1 MVQFDQPTKPT
12 TELTT
17 QQRRNITG
25 TLTSALSR
33 KSLGVGT
40 RRAIRFS
47 RRYPAGAVGIAV
59 LIVLIFF
66 VLTAGLLT
74 PFEPHRTIAPKVVA
88 PLSRGFDG
96 DMMWLGSDELGR
108 DVFTRLQHGG
118 RTSLVIGLLAP
129 LFGTSV
135 GALLGITSAYRGGT
149 VDLLVQRLVD
159 VMIALPGIVLAMAV
173 VLALGFSLWAVIA
186 ALAITTVGGT
196 ARVVRSHALSQAQ
209 MEYVDAARALGASD
223 WRIVLKHLL
232 PNSMAVSLV
241 LFTVGVGAA
250 IVAEAGLSFIGLGV
264 QPPTPSWGNML
275 TFAQNSFRFGP
286 HIAIIPGLT
295 ISIVVLSINLLGD
308 ALRDVL
314 DPHLRGRG

>member
-1 MVQFDQPTKPT
+1 M
-12 TELTT
+12 TT
-17 QQRRNITG
+17 QQSSNKTNAIAKALTKKSLATG
-25 TLTSALSR
+25 MR
-33 KSLGVGT
+33 KSL
-40 RRAIRFS
+40 RFA
-47 RRYPAGAVGIAV
+47 RRYPAGSVAIVLLLV
-59 LIVLIFF
+59 LIVF
-66 VLTAGLLT
+66 VLSAGMLT

-88 PLSRGFDG
+88 PLNTGFDG

-108 DVFTRLQHGG
+108 DIFTRLQHGG

-129 LFGTSV
+129 LIGTAL

-159 VMIALPGIVLAMAV
+159 VMIALPGIVLAMAI
-173 VLALGFSLWAVIA
+173 VLALGFSVIAVIA
-186 ALAITTVGGT
+186 ALAVTSIGGT
-196 ARVVRSHALSQAQ
+196 ARVVRSHALAQSQ

-223 WRIVLKHLL
+223 WRIVLRHLL
-232 PNSMAVSLV
+232 PNSMAVTLV
-241 LFTVGVGAA
+241 LFTVGVGGA

-264 QPPTPSWGNML
+264 QPPTASWGNML

-286 HIAIIPGLT
+286 HIAIVPGLT

-308 ALRDVL
+308 ALRDAL

>member
-1 MVQFDQPTKPT
+1 M
-12 TELTT
+12 
-17 QQRRNITG
+17 RR
-25 TLTSALSR
+25 SMQ
-33 KSLGVGT
+33 
-40 RRAIRFS
+40 FS
-47 RRYPAGAVGIAV
+47 RRYPSGAFGLV
-59 LIVLIFF
+59 LIVAVIVF
-66 VLTAGLLT
+66 VSTAGMLT
-74 PFEPHRTIAPKVVA
+74 PFESHRTIAPKAMA
-88 PLSRGFDG
+88 PFSRDFDG
-96 DMMWLGSDELGR
+96 AMMWLGSDELGR

-129 LFGTSV
+129 LLGTAM
-135 GALLGITSAYRGGT
+135 GTLLGIASAYRGGV

-159 VMIALPGIVLAMAV
+159 VMISLPGIVLSMAV
-173 VLALGFSLWAVIA
+173 ILALGFSLWAVIV
-186 ALAITTVGGT
+186 ALSINGVGGA
-196 ARVVRSHALSQAQ
+196 ARVVRSHALSQSQ

-250 IVAEAGLSFIGLGV
+250 IVAEAGLSFLGLGV

-295 ISIVVLSINLLGD
+295 ISFVVLAINLLGD
-308 ALRDVL
+308 TLRDAL
-314 DPHLRGRG
+314 DPHLRGRD

>member
-1 MVQFDQPTKPT
+1 MQ
-12 TELTT
+12 
-17 QQRRNITG
+17 
-25 TLTSALSR
+25 
-33 KSLGVGT
+33 
-40 RRAIRFS
+40 FS
-47 RRYPAGAVGIAV
+47 RRYPSGAFGLILLVGV
-59 LIVLIFF
+59 LVF
-66 VLTAGLLT
+66 VSTAGMLT
-74 PFEPHRTIAPKVVA
+74 RIEADRTIAPKAVA
-88 PLSRGFDG
+88 PFNRDFDG
-96 DMMWLGSDELGR
+96 AMMWLGSDELGR
-108 DVFTRLQHGG
+108 DMLTRLQHGG
-118 RTSLVIGLLAP
+118 RTSLVIGLFAP
-129 LFGTSV
+129 MLGTAM
-135 GALLGITSAYRGGT
+135 GTLLGIASAYRGGV

-159 VMIALPGIVLAMAV
+159 VMISLPGIVLCMAV
-173 VLALGFSLWAVIA
+173 ILALGFSLWAVIV
-186 ALAITTVGGT
+186 ALSINGVGGT
-196 ARVVRSHALSQAQ
+196 ARVVRSHALSQSQ

-295 ISIVVLSINLLGD
+295 ISIVVLSLNLVGD
-308 ALRDVL
+308 TMRDAL

>member
-1 MVQFDQPTKPT
+1 MAT
-12 TELTT
+12 
-17 QQRRNITG
+17 
-25 TLTSALSR
+25 
-33 KSLGVGT
+33 GT
-40 RRAIRFS
+40 RRSIRFS
-47 RRYPAGAVGIAV
+47 RRYPAGAIGILV
-59 LIVLIFF
+59 LLAIVFF

-74 PFEPHRTIAPKVVA
+74 PFEAHRTVAPKA
-88 PLSRGFDG
+88 QSPPTDSFDG
-96 DMMWLGSDELGR
+96 DIMWLGSDELGR
-108 DVFTRLQHGG
+108 DIFTRLQHGG

-129 LFGTSV
+129 LLGTAI
-135 GALLGITSAYRGGT
+135 GTIIGITSAYRGGV

-173 VLALGFSLWAVIA
+173 VLALGFHLWTIIV
-186 ALAITTVGGT
+186 ALAITTIGGT
-196 ARVVRSHALSQAQ
+196 ARVVRSHALSQSQ

-223 WRIVLKHLL
+223 IRIVLKHLL

-275 TFAQNSFRFGP
+275 TFAQGSFRFGA
-286 HIAIIPGLT
+286 HIAVIPGLT
-295 ISIVVLSINLLGD
+295 ISVVVLAINLVGD
-308 ALRDVL
+308 ALRDAL

>member
-1 MVQFDQPTKPT
+1 M
-12 TELTT
+12 
-17 QQRRNITG
+17 
-25 TLTSALSR
+25 
-33 KSLGVGT
+33 
-40 RRAIRFS
+40 
-47 RRYPAGAVGIAV
+47 GAVAIAV
-59 LIVLIFF
+59 LLAIIFF
-66 VLTAGLLT
+66 VTTAGLLT
-74 PFEPHRTIAPKVVA
+74 PYKAHRTIAPKVVA
-88 PLSRGFDG
+88 PLNRGFDG

-108 DVFTRLQHGG
+108 DLFTRLQHGG

-129 LFGTSV
+129 LIGTTL
-135 GALLGITSAYRGGT
+135 GALLGIVSAYRGDT

-186 ALAITTVGGT
+186 ALAVTSIGGT
-196 ARVVRSHALSQAQ
+196 ARVVRSHALAQSQ

-232 PNSMAVSLV
+232 PNSMAVTLV
-241 LFTVGVGAA
+241 LFTVGVGGA
-250 IVAEAGLSFIGLGV
+250 IVAEAGLSFLGLGV

-308 ALRDVL
+308 ALRDGL

>member
-1 MVQFDQPTKPT
+1 M
-12 TELTT
+12 
-17 QQRRNITG
+17 
-25 TLTSALSR
+25 R
-33 KSLGVGT
+33 KSL
-40 RRAIRFS
+40 RFA
-47 RRYPAGAVGIAV
+47 RRYPAGSVAIVLLLV
-59 LIVLIFF
+59 LIVF
-66 VLTAGLLT
+66 VLSAGMLT

-88 PLSRGFDG
+88 PLNTGFDG

-108 DVFTRLQHGG
+108 DIFTRLQHGG

-129 LFGTSV
+129 LIGTAL

-159 VMIALPGIVLAMAV
+159 VMIALPGIVLAMAI
-173 VLALGFSLWAVIA
+173 VLALGFSVIAVIA
-186 ALAITTVGGT
+186 ALAVTSIGGT
-196 ARVVRSHALSQAQ
+196 ARVVRSHALAQSQ

-223 WRIVLKHLL
+223 WRIVLRHLL
-232 PNSMAVSLV
+232 PNSMAVTLV
-241 LFTVGVGAA
+241 LFTVGVGGA

-264 QPPTPSWGNML
+264 QPPTASWGNML

-286 HIAIIPGLT
+286 HIAIVPGLT

-308 ALRDVL
+308 ALRDAL